1 MKTVPLKRVVGINL
15 QTLPETTEPGFEF
28 RYVDIGAV
36 SRGQLNSEPEATV
49 FASAPSRARR
59 LVRQGDTIISTVRTY
74 LRAVWPVRASATDLV
89 VSTGFA
95 VLTPTRSIDSR
106 YLGWLV
112 QSDVVVEEVV
122 ARSVGVSYPAINPSD
137 IGTVRVPLPP
147 LARQRAIANYLDRET
162 ARIDAL
168 IETKGKLVS
177 LLQSRVEVVV
187 ENHVRNLVEEFG
199 STPLKYAVRRVEVGI
214 VITPSAWYGDD
225 GGVPALRGL
234 NIQPGG
240 IDLTDLVYLTEE
252 GQEVHRKS
260 VLRQGDVVVVRTG
273 QAGAAAVV
281 PPELDGCNCI
291 DLVIVRPSR
300 ELVPQFLEYVL
311 NSDWTQK
318 HVEEYS
324 VGTIQNHFNVGA
336 MKQVP
341 IPLPPIG
348 RQAEVVEKL
357 WAERA
362 AIDEL
367 KERLVRQVDLLAQ
380 HRQALI
386 TAAVTGELEVPG
398 VAA

>member
-1 MKTVPLKRVVGINL
+1 MSVSLKETADLVTSCVASGARPFVALEHLESGTGRLAADVE
-15 QTLPETTEPGFEF
+15 LPERMPPEIGAASVEPGDVLFGKL
-28 RYVDIGAV
+28 RPYLAKSWLAD
-36 SRGQLNSEPEATV
+36 RPV
-49 FASAPSRARR
+49 FASTELLCLRPRAG
-59 LVRQGDTIISTVRTY
+59 V
-74 LRAVWPVRASATDLV
+74 
-89 VSTGFA
+89 
-95 VLTPTRSIDSR
+95 DSR
-106 YLGWLV
+106 WLAYLV
-112 QSDVVVEEVV
+112 ASNPVVEWAV
-122 ARSVGVSYPAINPSD
+122 ATSD
-137 IGTVRVPLPP
+137 GTKMPRTSWEKLAEYRMQIPPIGD
-147 LARQRAIANYLDRET
+147 QRAIADYLDRET

-168 IETKGKLVS
+168 IERKGKLVS
-177 LLQSRVEVVV
+177 LLQSRVEAVV

-214 VITPSAWYGDD
+214 VITPSVWYGDD

-234 NIQPGG
+234 NVQPGG

-367 KERLVRQVDLLAQ
+367 KERLVRQIDLLTE

-386 TAAVTGELEVPG
+386 TAAVTGDLDMVG

>member
-1 MKTVPLKRVVGINL
+1 MKTVPLKRIVGINL
-15 QTLPETTEPGFEF
+15 ATLPETTEPSFEF

-36 SRGQLNSEPEATV
+36 GRGKLLSEPEATV
-49 FASAPSRARR
+49 FAAAPSRARR

-74 LRAVWPVRASATDLV
+74 LRAVWPVLDCATDLV

-95 VLTPTRSIDSR
+95 VLTPTGSIDPR

-137 IGTVRVPLPP
+137 IGTVRVPLPS
-147 LARQRAIANYLDRET
+147 LANQRAIADYLDRET

-168 IETKGKLVS
+168 IEKKGKLVS
-177 LLQSRVEVVV
+177 LLQSRVETVV
-187 ENHVRNLVEEFG
+187 ENHVRQLVEEYG

-214 VITPSAWYGDD
+214 VITPSVWYGDE

-234 NIQPGG
+234 NVQPGR
-240 IDLTDLVYLTEE
+240 IDVTDLVYLTEE
-252 GQEVHRKS
+252 GHEVHRKS

-281 PPELDGCNCI
+281 PSELDGCNCI
-291 DLVIVRPSR
+291 DLVIVRPSPD
-300 ELVPQFLEYVL
+300 LVPQFLEYVL

-324 VGTIQNHFNVGA
+324 VGTIQSHFNVGA

-341 IPLPPIG
+341 IPLPPLG
-348 RQAEVVEKL
+348 RQAEEVEKL
-357 WAERA
+357 GTERA
-362 AIDEL
+362 AIEEL
-367 KERLVRQVDLLAQ
+367 KECLTRQIDLLTE

-386 TAAVTGELEVPG
+386 TAAVTGELEIPG